1 MFSSAS
7 LLLEPGPG
15 DVREELPEPGA
26 EGVDAVDGGE
36 EGAQQRV
43 ALRRAQTVV
52 QVHLKVYHFQLT
64 YRVTQKNGKKLLL

>member
-1 MFSSAS
+1 MSYSPS

-15 DVREELPEPGA
+15 DVCEELPEPGA

-43 ALRRAQTVV
+43 ALRRAKAVV
-52 QVHLKVYHFQLT
+52 QVHLKEYQL
-64 YRVTQKNGKKLLL
+64 

>member
-1 MFSSAS
+1 MSYSPS

-26 EGVDAVDGGE
+26 EGDDAVDGGQ

-43 ALRRAQTVV
+43 ALRRAKTVV
-52 QVHLKVYHFQLT
+52 QVHLEGKECHF
-64 YRVTQKNGKKLLL
+64 